1 MRIVLVGFGCQGIKL
16 IVSKTTTEGVKNV
29 TRMLGLLTALAIGFH
44 IFVST
49 VMAIVV
55 GIIFFVV
62 YLFIEQKFKNKHKYF
77 RRR

>member
-1 MRIVLVGFGCQGIKL
+1 ML
-16 IVSKTTTEGVKNV
+16 
-29 TRMLGLLTALAIGFH
+29 TRMLGLLTALAIGFY
-44 IFVST
+44 IFVSAFMAT
-49 VMAIVV
+49 VF